1 MNIRLKEAFN
11 QMNAV
16 TITVGTFEASDKKQA
31 VTITSL
37 DMMTTAGAARD
48 IYEALQ
54 SLPGTTTNGES
65 GRLIVKGGDSEK
77 SQTYI

>member
-37 DMMTTAGAARD
+37 DMMTTAGAAGD
-48 IYEALQ
+48 VYGGLQ

-65 GRLIVKGGDSEK
+65 GSLFVKGGDSEE